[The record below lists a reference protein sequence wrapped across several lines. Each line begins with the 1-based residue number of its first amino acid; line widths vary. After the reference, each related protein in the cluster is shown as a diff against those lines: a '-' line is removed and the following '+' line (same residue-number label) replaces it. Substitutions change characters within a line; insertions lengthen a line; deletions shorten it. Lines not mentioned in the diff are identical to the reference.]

1 MTEKVDSACYYKVF
15 GDIID
20 GCEDFSLYI
29 PFSNEDLEEIKAIMA
44 EADKD
49 GCNVWEV
56 MEKHP
61 KLQDVI
67 NSYLPDPYTSR
78 HFQVWE
84 LHLEPQIEKE

>member
-1 MTEKVDSACYYKVF
+1 
-15 GDIID
+15 
-20 GCEDFSLYI
+20 
-29 PFSNEDLEEIKAIMA
+29 MA

-84 LHLEPQIEKE
+84 FHLEPQIEKE

>member
-1 MTEKVDSACYYKVF
+1 MTEKAGSTCYYKVC

-20 GCEDFSLYI
+20 GCEDFLLYI
-29 PFSNEDLEEIKAIMA
+29 PFTNEELKEIIAIVA
-44 EADKD
+44 EAKEDE
-49 GCNVWEV
+49 CHVWEV

-78 HFQVWE
+78 QFQVWE
-84 LHLEPQIEKE
+84 FNLDPQFGKK